1 MTAFNYR
8 QLIRQVP
15 SATWQ
20 YYFQTRKIE
29 FPAGFDWNAPPD
41 KVADALVEVTEA
53 LEPIPARTMY
63 SELRRVWGLA
73 NRRGVDA
80 LRNTAQPDAP
90 IHDDLPKL
98 TSDADRALWVM
109 ANWPELFE
117 AAEAIFAVSQRIGGR
132 GWKRLKISGGNTL
145 FRDQD
150 DLRALE
156 QALAVEFTPKK
167 GSPRA
172 CQIESFDR
180 HLDGGVQLGI
190 LIEDNAQRQLEFGED
205 DRTHWRDV
213 RPPLNMDLV
222 LYPESGVI
230 DVLVPGGA
238 KAQQK
243 VLKHVGT
250 HVFRQTLTPQ
260 RIQQQP
266 FFLNRLRD
274 GFELFDDSQVDLAA
288 HRVGHIRLS
297 QTRVRTTHGSL
308 CDYTIKPPAGLNA
321 PDVLA
326 CVKAN
331 GLGKLMGSG
340 FNIVEATVSLHFLAD
355 RPGKA
360 GRVLHADLRQNGIS
374 NLRDMEEDD
383 VKLVESLLCAWG
395 VMQSTKEQK
404 PTEADDAV
412 ALEVRS

>member
-15 SATWQ
+15 PTTWQ

-29 FPAGFDWNAPPD
+29 LPAGFDWSAPAD
-41 KVADALVEVTEA
+41 KVTDSLVEVTEA
-53 LEPIPARTMY
+53 LELTPARTVY
-63 SELRRVWGLA
+63 SELRRVWKLA
-73 NRRGVDA
+73 NHRGIDA

-98 TSDADRALWVM
+98 TSDAERSLWAM

-117 AAEAIFAVSQRIGGR
+117 AAESIFAVSQRIGGR
-132 GWKRLKISGGNTL
+132 GWKRLKISGDNTL
-145 FRDQD
+145 FRGQE

-205 DRTHWRDV
+205 NRTHWRDV
-213 RPPLNMDLV
+213 RPPLTMDLV
-222 LYPESGVI
+222 LYPVSGVI

-288 HRVGHIRLS
+288 HRVAHIRLS
-297 QTRVRTTHGSL
+297 QSRVRTTHGTP

-331 GLGKLMGSG
+331 GLGSLMSAG

-355 RPGKA
+355 RPGRA
-360 GRVLHADLRQNGIS
+360 GRILHADLRQNGIS

-383 VKLVESLLCAWG
+383 IKLVEALLVAWG
-395 VMQSTKEQK
+395 VTQVIDGRKVAGVD
-404 PTEADDAV
+404 EAMAM
-412 ALEVRS
+412 ETRP

>member
-15 SATWQ
+15 PTTWQ

-29 FPAGFDWNAPPD
+29 LPADLDWSSTSE
-41 KVADALVEVTEA
+41 KITDALVEVAEA
-53 LEPIPARTMY
+53 LDPTTARIVY
-63 SELRRVWGLA
+63 GELRRVWALG

-80 LRNTAQPDAP
+80 LRNMAQLDSP
-90 IHDDLPKL
+90 IHDDFPKL
-98 TSDADRALWVM
+98 TSDAERALWVM
-109 ANWPELFE
+109 ANWPDLFE
-117 AAEAIFAVSQRIGGR
+117 TAESIFSVNQRVGGR
-132 GWKRLKISGGNTL
+132 GWKRLKITGESTL
-145 FRDQD
+145 FRGQD

-156 QALAVEFTPKK
+156 QALATEFTPKK

-205 DRTHWRDV
+205 NRTHWRDV

-222 LYPESGVI
+222 LYPDSGII

-238 KAQQK
+238 KAQQR

-250 HVFRQTLTPQ
+250 HIFRRPLTPQ
-260 RIQQQP
+260 NIEHPP

-274 GFELFDDSQVDLAA
+274 GFELFDDSEVDLAA

-297 QTRVRTTHGSL
+297 QARVRTMHSTP
-308 CDYTIKPPAGLNA
+308 CDYTIKPPAGLNS

-331 GLGKLMGSG
+331 GLSSLMGSC
-340 FNIVEATVSLHFLAD
+340 FNIVEATVSLHFLPD
-355 RPGKA
+355 LPGKS
-360 GRVLHADLRQNGIS
+360 GRTLHAELRQNGIS
-374 NLRDMEEDD
+374 NLRDLEEND
-383 VKLVESLLCAWG
+383 VKLVEALLCAWG
-395 VMQSTKEQK
+395 VMQKLDTKK
-404 PTEADDAV
+404 SDNVDDEL